1 MLNEERI
8 KEAERNVRDY
18 VESGMMKKSLFQEK
32 ILMILQKNA
41 HDSIEIAEF
50 LSENKKSDLWIIVTS
65 YYSMFYVANA
75 VLFKIG
81 YKIGDQTTHKITSD
95 ALIVFV
101 RNKLKKR
108 LLEEYEEARND
119 ALPGI
124 KADTLIEEFDKER
137 TKRGTIQY
145 ETTVI
150 EKQAKAKTSLLRAKI
165 FLFEMEKLLE
175 DL

>member
-81 YKIGDQTTHKITSD
+81 YKIGDQTPHKITSD

-108 LLEEYEEARND
+108 LLEEYEEARNE

-137 TKRGTIQY
+137 AKRGTIQY
-145 ETTVI
+145 ETTST
-150 EKQAKAKTSLLRAKI
+150 ERQAKAKTSLLREKT

-175 DL
+175 SL